1 MTIQINGT
9 SGISG
14 VDGSA
19 GTPALQGSDSN
30 TGISFGADT
39 VNLITGG
46 VTRATTD
53 ASGYFRLSGS
63 GIQFNGDTA
72 AANALDDYEEGT
84 WTPTIDIGGL
94 TTGITYSQQKGVYT
108 KVGDVV
114 TVGCWILL
122 SNKGSAT
129 GTVRIDGLP
138 FAANIPGGPIN
149 AGVLVNEASNTNWPQ
164 STTYGLVWSDG
175 YVYLRYNGTFNWLGI
190 GDTNLTNSSQ
200 FYWSSTFKVS

>member
-19 GTPALQGSDSN
+19 ATPALQGSDTN

-84 WTPTIDIGGL
+84 WTPSFTGYGGAYTNRSGHYTKIGNTVCAWCYIQTSTAGSSGQGVEVTGLPYPLNISSYAAASQLWGDSWTTGRSGVAMLGINNSAAVQMIHGSCGGGSRPSVVLSDIGVGNL
-94 TTGITYSQQKGVYT
+94 LFQITYRT
-108 KVGDVV
+108 
-114 TVGCWILL
+114 
-122 SNKGSAT
+122 
-129 GTVRIDGLP
+129 
-138 FAANIPGGPIN
+138 
-149 AGVLVNEASNTNWPQ
+149 
-164 STTYGLVWSDG
+164 
-175 YVYLRYNGTFNWLGI
+175 
-190 GDTNLTNSSQ
+190 
-200 FYWSSTFKVS
+200 